1 MIRASAKRPASKA
14 SGRMTV
20 LVLTAVAVACLA
32 LIEALH
38 GHDCVGDGCVF
49 CLVTG
54 WAHAV
59 LGLCVG
65 ITAARAVLSVFRGFT
80 GSVTNV
86 TFEPQIQAL
95 VPSEGI
101 RNQLVPTPVSMGVR
115 LLI

>member
-1 MIRASAKRPASKA
+1 M
-14 SGRMTV
+14 GRDLFARV
-20 LVLTAVAVACLA
+20 LYGARYSLAIGVGAVL
-32 LIEALH
+32 
-38 GHDCVGDGCVF
+38 
-49 CLVTG
+49 
-54 WAHAV
+54 

>member
-1 MIRASAKRPASKA
+1 MILRNGFTQVGKTRSRTTA
-14 SGRMTV
+14 
-20 LVLTAVAVACLA
+20 LILTAIVVACMM

-65 ITAARAVLSVFRGFT
+65 ITAARAVLSAFT
-80 GSVTNV
+80 GFAVSVTTV
-86 TFEPQIQAL
+86 SFAPRILAL

-101 RNQLVPTPVSMGVR
+101 RNQLVATPVSMGVR

>member
-1 MIRASAKRPASKA
+1 
-14 SGRMTV
+14 MTV

-32 LIEALH
+32 PIEALH